1 VRLRVLVIAAL
12 VGVLAASAGVT
23 AQPLTPH
30 FPGWERYFTVSAE
43 PFERRGQP
51 YLRGYIVSSYGVAAT
66 RVQLLVDS
74 LDSSGKSSRN
84 EWSGWAVAT
93 CRDSQARTS
102 RSPFARRRRAIA

>member
-1 VRLRVLVIAAL
+1 MRLRVLVIATL
-12 VGVLAASAGVT
+12 VGVLAASAGVA

-84 EWSGWAVAT
+84 AWSG
-93 CRDSQARTS
+93 
-102 RSPFARRRRAIA
+102 